1 MRLNKRRTKLLI
13 VDDEMDLAL
22 TFQKVLQEN
31 GFEVDSLNDPI
42 LALQRFKSH
51 YYDLLILDIKMPAM
65 NGFELYRNVRK
76 IDDSVKVCFL
86 TALREL
92 RDYDQYRKEVS
103 PKLDERYFVSKPIQ
117 NEELIIRVNEMM
129 MA

>member
-13 VDDEMDLAL
+13 VDDEIDLAL

-31 GFEVDSLNDPI
+31 GFEVDSFNDPI
-42 LALQRFKSH
+42 LALQRFKPH

-92 RDYDQYRKEVS
+92 RDYGQYRKEVS
-103 PKLDERYFVSKPIQ
+103 PKLGERYFVSKPIQ